1 MPGEATPRI
10 GRRRFQSP
18 VTKKSPSGR
27 HSIQTPPR
35 TQQGR
40 MSPRRPRAAPILP
53 KISDSRPRR
62 PAPASP
68 EAQEVTQPPWMV
80 QSRTTRDTPCTLC
93 PARTLC
99 PASQHAPARF
109 RRFPTVPRTR
119 FPRFP
124 RTKIPNIAPIEETA
138 DPLGKKPRT
147 PCPAHIFWRSEG
159 GARCGRGGE
168 NPTETC
174 TYLVTGPGSRHGLG
188 AQPGT
193 WSPRIPAM
201 ASSQGDV
208 RPSPMAYPASGAA
221 AAQNSLPPSRYP
233 YEPTYGQTR
242 ALPLSSTTCSARTP
256 PSTILRHRPPV
267 TRPGGPR
274 P

>member
-62 PAPASP
+62 PTPASP

-124 RTKIPNIAPIEETA
+124 RTKTPKYWLKILAQSKRQQTR
-138 DPLGKKPRT
+138 LGRS
-147 PCPAHIFWRSEG
+147 PAHPAPHTLT
-159 GARCGRGGE
+159 GARKGVL
-168 NPTETC
+168 ETVAAVK
-174 TYLVTGPGSRHGLG
+174 TRRRHVSYLVTGPGSRHGLG
-188 AQPGT
+188 AQPGIRLLAD
-193 WSPRIPAM
+193 PCNDRNGF
-201 ASSQGDV
+201 Q
-208 RPSPMAYPASGAA
+208 
-221 AAQNSLPPSRYP
+221 
-233 YEPTYGQTR
+233 
-242 ALPLSSTTCSARTP
+242 
-256 PSTILRHRPPV
+256 
-267 TRPGGPR
+267 PG
-274 P
+274 

>member
-1 MPGEATPRI
+1 
-10 GRRRFQSP
+10 
-18 VTKKSPSGR
+18 
-27 HSIQTPPR
+27 
-35 TQQGR
+35 

-174 TYLVTGPGSRHGLG
+174 TYLVTGPGSRHGLEPSLG
-188 AQPGT
+188 HGRRGSLQWLQARVMFDLPRWHTQP
-193 WSPRIPAM
+193 A
-201 ASSQGDV
+201 V
-208 RPSPMAYPASGAA
+208 RPLPKTP
-221 AAQNSLPPSRYP
+221 SLPPATPTSLRTARHGP
-233 YEPTYGQTR
+233 YLLVRLHVRPE
-242 ALPLSSTTCSARTP
+242 
-256 PSTILRHRPPV
+256 RHRAQSCAIARRSPA
-267 TRPGGPR
+267 PGGPR

>member
-109 RRFPTVPRTR
+109 RRFPTVPRTG

-159 GARCGRGGE
+159 G
-168 NPTETC
+168 
-174 TYLVTGPGSRHGLG
+174 VG
-188 AQPGT
+188 A
-193 WSPRIPAM
+193 
-201 ASSQGDV
+201 
-208 RPSPMAYPASGAA
+208 
-221 AAQNSLPPSRYP
+221 
-233 YEPTYGQTR
+233 
-242 ALPLSSTTCSARTP
+242 
-256 PSTILRHRPPV
+256 
-267 TRPGGPR
+267 
-274 P
+274 